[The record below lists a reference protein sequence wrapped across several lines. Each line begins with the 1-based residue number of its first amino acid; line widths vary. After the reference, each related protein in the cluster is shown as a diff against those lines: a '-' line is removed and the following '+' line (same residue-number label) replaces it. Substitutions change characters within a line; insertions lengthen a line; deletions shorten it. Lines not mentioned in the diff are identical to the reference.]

1 MTISARRLASA
12 WVAALLAMS
21 AAAPAVAEHFPSP
34 DFYDA
39 SLSVAVGDYAAFP
52 VISGGIPL
60 YWNGRVFEDAEGKRY
75 SPPAAVGERL
85 PNMSL
90 VGVLV
95 GGEGDGEEVVRRIL
109 RRSEAEAANLWQR
122 LSFVVTDL
130 PDVGGDFEERWRRMQ
145 DLPAESFLKTPLR
158 KDFADNESLQKA
170 LDEMH
175 TTGGDGFI
183 LRPVESSYGDGGAL
197 LALPYEVDD
206 AVVLRHNAGKG
217 EFAGMMGSMDVESV
231 GGGTFKIAT
240 GFSNQERQQPP
251 PVGARITYKY
261 RSFTET
267 GKPRNPVYLRLSKVK
282 PESPRI
288 AGLFDTMEVMGFFI
302 TIMVALA
309 VADAASHRRGGRRWN
324 FKSAIVST
332 GLLGTFVGIWWGL
345 YHFDSSD
352 IAGSVPTLLEGL
364 KLSFVTSI
372 IGIALSTVL
381 SIGQTLAGVDREPR

>member
-1 MTISARRLASA
+1 MSISARRLAAA

-21 AAAPAVAEHFPSP
+21 AAPAVAEHFPSP

-39 SLSVAVGDYAAFP
+39 SLSVAVGEYAAFP

-60 YWNGRVFEDAEGKRY
+60 YWNGRVFEDSEGRRY

-85 PNMSL
+85 PDMSL

-95 GGEGDGEEVVRRIL
+95 GGEGDGEEIVRRIL

-122 LSFVVTDL
+122 LNFVVIDL

-145 DLPAESFLKTPLR
+145 DLPAESFLKTPPR

-175 TTGGDGFI
+175 ATGGDGFI
-183 LRPVESSYGDGGAL
+183 LRPVESGYGDGGVL

-206 AVVLRHNAGKG
+206 AVVLRHNSGKG

-240 GFSNQERQQPP
+240 GFSNRERQQPP

-288 AGLFDTMEVMGFFI
+288 AGALRYDGSDGVFYHDYGGVGGGGRGQSSPWRATVEFQVGHCQHRSAGHFCRHLVGVVSFRFFRHCRQR
-302 TIMVALA
+302 
-309 VADAASHRRGGRRWN
+309 ADLVGRPEIVLCHFHYRYRPVHGPFHRSDSRRG
-324 FKSAIVST
+324 
-332 GLLGTFVGIWWGL
+332 
-345 YHFDSSD
+345 
-352 IAGSVPTLLEGL
+352 
-364 KLSFVTSI
+364 
-372 IGIALSTVL
+372 
-381 SIGQTLAGVDREPR
+381 